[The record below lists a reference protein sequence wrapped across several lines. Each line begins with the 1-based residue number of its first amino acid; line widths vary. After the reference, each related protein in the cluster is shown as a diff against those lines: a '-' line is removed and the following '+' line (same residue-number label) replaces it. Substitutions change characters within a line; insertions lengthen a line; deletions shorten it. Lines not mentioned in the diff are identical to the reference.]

1 MSNQGRP
8 NHARLTFRLPTQLKE
23 TIEKAAVLTGQSV
36 SGFAISTLARTARDV
51 IEQESVTRLSNRD
64 RNVFISLLDDK
75 EIRPNEAPAAAAMKH
90 ISRRRCR

>member
-64 RNVFISLLDDK
+64 ETSSSPCWT
-75 EIRPNEAPAAAAMKH
+75 IRKSGLMKH
-90 ISRRRCR
+90 RRPRP